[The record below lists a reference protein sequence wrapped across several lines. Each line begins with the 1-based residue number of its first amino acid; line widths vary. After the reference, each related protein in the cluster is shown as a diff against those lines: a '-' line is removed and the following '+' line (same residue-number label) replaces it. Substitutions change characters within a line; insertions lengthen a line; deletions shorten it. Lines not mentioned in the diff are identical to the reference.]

1 MENMRKMWYKCP
13 RITAVSCLDLKSKEV
28 SMLLKVSIPMG
39 LEELRVRHVSIC
51 REREC
56 VALVLLI
63 SSCSSVRRDGTAR
76 SRARGAAWRRTPQ
89 QALLGASLVWIVCL
103 AEILTYCQSFA
114 PATPCSRLTLRTLV
128 GVSGRW
134 HGAIPGCK
142 CWHPAEH
149 SGRW

>member
-1 MENMRKMWYKCP
+1 MENMRNMWYKCP

-39 LEELRVRHVSIC
+39 LKELRVRYVSIC

-63 SSCSSVRRDGTAR
+63 SSCSSGHRDGTAR
-76 SRARGAAWRRTPQ
+76 SRVRGAPWLRMLQ
-89 QALLGASLVWIVCL
+89 QALLGASLVWIIHL

-128 GVSGRW
+128 GVSRRW
-134 HGAIPGCK
+134 HGATPGCE
-142 CWHPAEH
+142 CWYPAEH
-149 SGRW
+149 SGR